1 MKKMHLKR
9 LTALA
14 LGLSLMASALIPGA
28 SAAEEASATVDT
40 EKPVSLTLYKYD
52 TTTAAQDGAWDVSS
66 YVSTGS
72 YDSDVNAA
80 LSQYAI
86 QGVEFSYTLVEKG
99 RINKRGK
106 AVFDLA
112 INPSE
117 AEIVQLIFDL
127 YANEGYGSQ
136 RISHY
141 LFHKGVIGRSGTNI
155 PNTTIKFSQ
164 ELLSSLLDEATEKE
178 QKAQA
183 QLETCQ
189 KEYQSLLE
197 SSSALEQEYHQ
208 ILSWADLYDHC
219 SIAKKKMIVSQLI
232 KAVYVRR
239 DYEITVEFNISFDDF
254 HTLEY
259 HEKAAQ

>member
-1 MKKMHLKR
+1 MKSSILKR
-9 LTALA
+9 LSALA
-14 LGLSLMASALIPGA
+14 MTAVMAFSISGSV
-28 SAAEEASATVDT
+28 SAADAATATIDTSRSA
-40 EKPVSLTLYKYD
+40 SLTLYKYD
-52 TTTAAQDGAWDVSS
+52 LTGAENDGVWDSQS
-66 YVSTGS
+66 YVSTGLA
-72 YDSDVNAA
+72 DEQVNTA
-80 LSQYAI
+80 LNQYAI

-164 ELLSSLLDEATEKE
+164 ELLSSLLDEATEKAQE
-178 QKAQA
+178 AQA
-183 QLETCQ
+183 QLKTYQ
-189 KEYQSLLE
+189 KEYQSLME
-197 SSSALEQEYHQ
+197 SSSGLEQEYHQ
-208 ILSWADLYDHC
+208 ILSWADLYDQC

-259 HEKAAQ
+259 HEKAAP

>member
-1 MKKMHLKR
+1 MKPNILKR
-9 LTALA
+9 LSALA
-14 LGLSLMASALIPGA
+14 MTAVMAFSISGGV
-28 SAAEEASATVDT
+28 SAADAATATIDT
-40 EKPVSLTLYKYD
+40 SRSTSLTIYKYD
-52 TTTAAQDGAWDVSS
+52 LTGAENDGVWDSQS
-66 YVSTGS
+66 YVSTGLA
-72 YDSDVNAA
+72 DEQVNTA
-80 LSQYAI
+80 LNQYAI

-164 ELLSSLLDEATEKE
+164 ELLSSLLDEATEKAQE
-178 QKAQA
+178 AQA
-183 QLETCQ
+183 QLETYQ

-197 SSSALEQEYHQ
+197 SSSGLEQEYHQ

-259 HEKAAQ
+259 HEKAAP

>member
-1 MKKMHLKR
+1 MKPNILKR
-9 LTALA
+9 LSALA
-14 LGLSLMASALIPGA
+14 MTAVMAFSISGGV
-28 SAAEEASATVDT
+28 SAADAATATIDT
-40 EKPVSLTLYKYD
+40 SRGTSLTIYKYD
-52 TTTAAQDGAWDVSS
+52 LTGAENDGVWDSQS
-66 YVSTGS
+66 YVSTGLA
-72 YDSDVNAA
+72 DEQVNTA
-80 LSQYAI
+80 LNQYAI

-112 INPSE
+112 INPSK

-164 ELLSSLLDEATEKE
+164 ELLSSLLDEATEKAQE
-178 QKAQA
+178 AQA
-183 QLETCQ
+183 QLKTYQ
-189 KEYQSLLE
+189 KEYQSLME
-197 SSSALEQEYHQ
+197 SSSGLEQEYHQ

-219 SIAKKKMIVSQLI
+219 PIAKRKMIVSQLI

-259 HEKAAQ
+259 HEKAAP